1 MSEIQRQ
8 IPNILTVIRIVLAI
22 VCCYFAFEHKTQSLV
37 LSFSFFLLASL
48 TDYLDGFLARRW
60 KSVSNFGKLLDPIAD
75 KILLLGVIFSFALKG
90 VFPLLFA
97 IVIAFRE
104 IGLTIIRLFLAPRK
118 IVLAAEYSGKV
129 KTVVQIVCI
138 VLMYIIL
145 IFIHPLREEFGRM
158 FIEYTMYLLISIV
171 AIVTIYSGIDFIRT
185 NSKILYKVFF

>member
-145 IFIHPLREEFGRM
+145 IFIHPLREEFGKM
-158 FIEYTMYLLISIV
+158 VIEYAMYLLISIV